1 MREFWRSLGVFGG
14 SVGRFSG
21 RGESGRGGLSGGVVK
36 GARVANPFVGAGFA
50 ALEEEQPTV
59 VAGR

>member
-50 ALEEEQPTV
+50 ALKAKRP
-59 VAGR
+59 AGGTGR